1 MTGETATRVLLADD
15 QELIRAGLRMMVDSA
30 PDLNVVGEAAT
41 GRQAGRMARE
51 ERADVVLMDIRMPD
65 LDGLEAT
72 RQIVADENL
81 AGVKVLI
88 LTTFEV
94 DEYVFEALRSGASG
108 FLGKGSRP
116 DVLIEAIRTVARGD
130 ALLSPA
136 ATRGLITR
144 FLTMNDPGPAAPGLL
159 DALTDRE
166 REIVALVATGMS
178 NAEIAGHLTLSPL
191 TVKTHANHAMT
202 KLGARDRAQRSSWPT
217 RAAWPVPSPRT
228 SSLPA
233 LLPTGLDGPDPSPG
247 GQHRSLALP
256 PQRHADEK
264 SGSRNS
270 CSLRVRHD
278 RPVAQRRRRPAV

>member
-1 MTGETATRVLLADD
+1 MTGETDTRVLLADD

-30 PDLNVVGEAAT
+30 PDLSVVGEAAT
-41 GRQAGRMARE
+41 GRQAVRLARE
-51 ERADVVLMDIRMPD
+51 ARADVVLMDIRMPD
-65 LDGLEAT
+65 LDGLAAT
-72 RQIVADENL
+72 RQITADENL

-136 ATRGLITR
+136 ATRGLIAR
-144 FLTMNDPGPAAPGLL
+144 FLTMNDPGPPAPGLL

-178 NAEIAGHLTLSPL
+178 NAEIAAHLTLSPL

-202 KLGARDRAQRSSWPT
+202 KLGARDRAQLVVFAYQSGL
-217 RAAWPVPSPRT
+217 VSPRE
-228 SSLPA
+228 L
-233 LLPTGLDGPDPSPG
+233 SPP
-247 GQHRSLALP
+247 R
-256 PQRHADEK
+256 
-264 SGSRNS
+264 
-270 CSLRVRHD
+270 
-278 RPVAQRRRRPAV
+278 